1 MSRHPGPQGPD
12 RPLTARSRPSGY
24 DRGVNETPTSFRV
37 VEETELLP
45 AEPIRWSLQARWLAA
60 ILSGAVGTVLGWCVT
75 SLTRFGL
82 LMTPSDVADSRG
94 AQIILI
100 TGAAGGL
107 LIGAFASRLLQLA
120 RDGLIDT
127 SESSSPG
134 A

>member
-1 MSRHPGPQGPD
+1 
-12 RPLTARSRPSGY
+12 
-24 DRGVNETPTSFRV
+24 VNETPTSFRV